1 VRNDLV
7 VYAWMFDLSHESI
20 NRPQILEK
28 RYIASLDEVGAR
40 SLADQFASDILRK
53 IFLQKS
59 AHHGGVTL

>member
-1 VRNDLV
+1 
-7 VYAWMFDLSHESI
+7 MFDLSHESI